1 MERTIDLG
9 SAGHWVVAPSGG
21 DLPEHVALPAAVPAT
36 VPGTVQTDLMAAGL
50 LADPHLG
57 LAEADA
63 LWVGY
68 LDWTWTGRIELEPVE
83 AGEEVDLEFDGI
95 DTVGFVAVNG
105 TEVLRTL
112 DMHQRHRV
120 RVTDLLVAGENV
132 LTVRISSAIGYARQ
146 RLAEYGYLPQDYEHP
161 YNFVRKAACSFGWD
175 WGPTVV
181 TAGIWRPVRLR
192 RWRGARLG
200 DVLVR
205 ADVRPGELDGVVVV
219 DPAVVCAPGVAV
231 DVVVT
236 VRDPEGHVVGRG
248 TGEGPI
254 SVPVAAPRRWW
265 PRGYGEQVR
274 YTVEVD
280 LSGEEVEPDRHT
292 ARVGFRSV
300 RLATE
305 PDEIG
310 REFVLHVNDRPVFV
324 HGAAWVPLDTILP
337 RVTPERYARRVRDA
351 AEANLNLLRVWGG
364 GVYEDRAFYDAC
376 DEQGLLVWQ
385 DFMFACAAYPQDPAF
400 VDLVRAEAADVL
412 NRIAPHPS
420 VVLLC
425 GSNENQLAAADWG
438 WAERAPTLPWGEILD
453 DEVLPAVARSVLP
466 LHPYVPST
474 PTSLDPDVHP
484 NDPDHATT
492 HQWDVWNRLDPV
504 HYRDCV
510 PRFAAEFGF
519 QAPAARSTLAR
530 AAGQEPD
537 DPRGPFMRAH
547 QKQGGGVEKLDRNLA
562 EYTAPAS
569 SLRTFADWHLAT
581 SLTQAWALDIAITHL
596 RSWWPRCAGLV
607 LWQLGDCWPV
617 SSWAI
622 VDGDGVRKPA
632 WHAVRRACAPRLLS
646 FQPRQSGMI
655 VALVNDTDEPWTT
668 TVTLSRRHVD
678 GRVLA
683 SVRDEASVPARS
695 VLTLP
700 VPRSIRAARRR
711 REEVLLAEADGL
723 RDVEFLV
730 PRNALLVPPA
740 QHDVSIRH
748 DGTACEVTVL
758 ARAFSLDTLLLADS
772 DDGLVTLFP
781 GERHTFR
788 VTGVDPDATEHLVRC
803 ANEVIRPHD

>member
-1 MERTIDLG
+1 MGRSIDLG
-9 SAGHWVVAPSGG
+9 AAARWTVEPVGG
-21 DLPEHVALPAAVPAT
+21 DLPEHIALPAELPPPVPAT

-57 LAEADA
+57 LAEADVQWA
-63 LWVGY
+63 GY
-68 LDWTWTGRIELEPVE
+68 LDWTWTGRFPLEPV
-83 AGEEVDLEFDGI
+83 APGEEVDLEFDGI
-95 DTVGFVAVNG
+95 DTVGVVALNG

-120 RVTDLLVAGENV
+120 RVTDLIVAGENV

-205 ADVRPGELDGVVVV
+205 ADMRPGEPDGVVVV
-219 DPAVVCAPGVAV
+219 DPAVLGAPA

-236 VRDPEGHVVGRG
+236 VRDPEGHVVARG
-248 TGEGPI
+248 TGDGPI

-265 PRGYGEQVR
+265 PRGYGEQVL

-280 LSGEEVEPDRHT
+280 LSGDRHT

-324 HGAAWVPLDTILP
+324 RGAAWVPLDTILP
-337 RVTPERYARRVRDA
+337 RITPQLYAQRVRDA

-364 GVYEDRAFYDAC
+364 GVYEDRAFYEAC

-425 GSNENQLAAADWG
+425 GSNENQVAAVDWG
-438 WAERAPTLPWGEILD
+438 WAERAPNLPWGEVLD
-453 DEVLPAVARSVLP
+453 DEVLPAVAREVLP

-474 PTSLDPDVHP
+474 PTSLDPEVHP

-519 QAPAARSTLAR
+519 QAPASLGTLAR

-569 SLRTFADWHLAT
+569 SLRRFADWHLAT
-581 SLTQAWALDIAITHL
+581 SLTQAWALRIAITHL

-607 LWQLGDCWPV
+607 LWQLNDCWPV

-632 WHAVRRACAPRLLS
+632 WHAVRRACAPRLVT
-646 FQPRQSGMI
+646 FQPRPDGMI
-655 VALVNDTDEPWTT
+655 LALVNDTDSLWTT
-668 TVTLSRRHVD
+668 AVVLSRRHVD

-683 SVRDEASVPARS
+683 EAGDEVSVPARS

-700 VPRSIRAARRR
+700 VPREIRAARRR
-711 REEVLLAEADGL
+711 REEVLVAEADGL
-723 RDVEFLV
+723 RDVEFFV

-748 DGTACEVTVL
+748 DEVTVL
-758 ARAFSLDTLLLADS
+758 AQTFSLDTLLLADA

-788 VTGVDPDATEHLVRC
+788 VTDPGDHLVRC
-803 ANEVIRPHD
+803 ANEVIRLA